1 MLCSL
6 QARAPDHF
14 RPLFDSPTCSRWVT
28 AALSPPWPRD
38 DQSVRTDQITKP
50 ALEAMGKN
58 KGSKQKKDKVPRCAE
73 CRANAT
79 WGQSSIKQERP
90 KICKYAIGPPIT
102 TLHNSEKFALDA
114 EIAGQVKEVEERLQ
128 ALTVEMKQIEGKI
141 KHCLLE
147 GKRAE
152 LTEKELQPM
161 PEEMKVYRQVGKM
174 FILQPKSDLARSLK
188 AQVALKTVESQT
200 LKQALNKIQDKVK
213 SEANGLKELIGPERM
228 KQLFQSG
235 GSAGAAAEGSV
246 LAGTVVNRDGNSTA
260 HITIRTTRV
269 LCAFSPSEDAMM
281 PLFGKQTESEKKPL
295 PPLQT
300 DSKAENSDKTKN
312 GTGADN
318 KASETEKAPATVEV

>member
-1 MLCSL
+1 
-6 QARAPDHF
+6 
-14 RPLFDSPTCSRWVT
+14 
-28 AALSPPWPRD
+28 
-38 DQSVRTDQITKP
+38 
-50 ALEAMGKN
+50 MGKN
-58 KGSKQKKDKVPRCAE
+58 KGSKQKKDKGHKRSKDNE
-73 CRANAT
+73 
-79 WGQSSIKQERP
+79 
-90 KICKYAIGPPIT
+90 
-102 TLHNSEKFALDA
+102 ALDA

-200 LKQALNKIQDKVK
+200 LKQALNKIQEKVK

-235 GSAGAAAEGSV
+235 GSAGAAAEGP
-246 LAGTVVNRDGNSTA
+246 A
-260 HITIRTTRV
+260 
-269 LCAFSPSEDAMM
+269 PSEDAMM
-281 PLFGKQTESEKKPL
+281 PLFGKAESKP
-295 PPLQT
+295 
-300 DSKAENSDKTKN
+300 DSKAETSDKTEN